1 MSDTTRLAAGTPR
14 AAAPA
19 DAPPPA
25 GDIPPGDPPGDP
37 SPPTAGYSPPRR
49 PPLGHRVRIL
59 RRLTVQAWFLLAV
72 SVLCVMTLVAGGVAA
87 AMLARTTDTGDHLID
102 EVSPARTQAF
112 RLQAALLDQETGVRG
127 YQLTKDEDLLEPYRR
142 GLADETAARERL
154 AGLVAGLER
163 PEADLRAVDRA
174 AREWRTEYADPALAG
189 AASGE
194 ALSVTGAKDAFD
206 RVRAAL
212 DAQQEHLGQ
221 EQRLAR
227 TAFADARSDRDRA
240 LIAALVAFLLT
251 GVAIT
256 VLVHFTVVRPLDTVR
271 TASRRVAGGD
281 FDHVI
286 PAHGPADLRT
296 LAEAVD
302 GMRLRVVNE
311 LATSRGNE
319 AELARQAAELD
330 AAAVEL
336 RRSNSE
342 LEQFAYVASHD
353 LQEPLRK
360 VASFCQLLEKRYGDQ
375 LDDRATQYIGFA
387 VDGAKRMQVL
397 INDLLTFSR
406 VGRVQDAQ
414 EPVALDA
421 ALDRAVRNLSVTIEE
436 TGAVVERPAELPE
449 IVGDPTLLTMLWQ
462 NLVGN
467 AVKFRRPDRAPHI
480 AITVDREE
488 GADSWTFTVTDNGI
502 GIAEEFT
509 EKVFVIFQRLHARDA
524 YAGTGIG
531 LSLCKKVVEHSGGA
545 IWIDP
550 SHTDGARIVFTLPA
564 EPQLSLPEPEP
575 EPKSSPEP
583 GSTPAVTTEGSTE

>member
-1 MSDTTRLAAGTPR
+1 MSETARPSAGEPE
-14 AAAPA
+14 
-19 DAPPPA
+19 PPP
-25 GDIPPGDPPGDP
+25 P
-37 SPPTAGYSPPRR
+37 R
-49 PPLGHRVRIL
+49 PPFGHRVRIL
-59 RRLTVQAWFLLAV
+59 RRLTVQGWFLLAV
-72 SVLCVMTLVAGGVAA
+72 AALCLMTLGAGSVAA
-87 AMLARTTDTGDHLID
+87 ATLARTTETGDHLID

-142 GLADETAARERL
+142 GLIDESAARARL
-154 AGLVAGLER
+154 GDLVEELDR
-163 PEADLRAVDRA
+163 PVADLRAVDRA
-174 AREWRTEYADPALAG
+174 AREWRTGFADPALAG
-189 AASGE
+189 ASGDDAASV
-194 ALSVTGAKDAFD
+194 AGAKQAFD

-212 DAQQEHLGQ
+212 NAQQEHLGQ
-221 EQRLAR
+221 EQRAAR
-227 TAFADARSDRDRA
+227 AAFADARTDRDRA

-281 FDHVI
+281 FDHAI

-296 LAEAVD
+296 LAAAVE
-302 GMRLRVVNE
+302 GMRLRVVSE
-311 LATSRGNE
+311 LATSRRDE

-330 AAAVEL
+330 ASAVEL
-336 RRSNSE
+336 RRSNGE

-375 LDDRATQYIGFA
+375 LDDRAAQYIGFA

-397 INDLLTFSR
+397 INDLLAFSR

-421 ALDRAVRNLSVTIEE
+421 ALDRALRNLSVTIEE
-436 TGAVVERPAELPE
+436 TGAVLERPAELPE
-449 IVGDPTLLTMLWQ
+449 VVGDPTLLTMLWQ

-467 AVKFRRPDRAPHI
+467 AVKFRRPDRDPRV
-480 AITVDREE
+480 AITVDREAAP
-488 GADSWTFTVTDNGI
+488 GFWTFTVTDNGI
-502 GIAEEFT
+502 GIAEEFA

-531 LSLCKKVVEHSGGA
+531 LSLCKKVVEHSGGR
-545 IWIDP
+545 IWIDTA
-550 SHTDGARIVFTLPA
+550 HTDGTRIGFTLPVPEAPEAPEAPEVA
-564 EPQLSLPEPEP
+564 ETAE
-575 EPKSSPEP
+575 
-583 GSTPAVTTEGSTE
+583 AVETVGTTTEGSTV

>member
-1 MSDTTRLAAGTPR
+1 MSETARPSAGEPE
-14 AAAPA
+14 
-19 DAPPPA
+19 PPP
-25 GDIPPGDPPGDP
+25 P
-37 SPPTAGYSPPRR
+37 R
-49 PPLGHRVRIL
+49 PPFGHRVRIL
-59 RRLTVQAWFLLAV
+59 RRLTVQGWFLLAV
-72 SVLCVMTLVAGGVAA
+72 AALCLMTLGAGSVAA
-87 AMLARTTDTGDHLID
+87 ATLARTTETGDHLID

-142 GLADETAARERL
+142 GLIDESAARARL
-154 AGLVAGLER
+154 GDLVEELDR
-163 PEADLRAVDRA
+163 PVADLRAVDRA
-174 AREWRTEYADPALAG
+174 AREWRTGFADPALAG
-189 AASGE
+189 ASGDDAASV
-194 ALSVTGAKDAFD
+194 AGAKQAFD

-212 DAQQEHLGQ
+212 NAQQEHLGQ
-221 EQRLAR
+221 EQRAAR
-227 TAFADARSDRDRA
+227 AAFADARTDRDRA

-281 FDHVI
+281 FDHAI

-296 LAEAVD
+296 LAAAVE
-302 GMRLRVVNE
+302 GMRLRVVSE
-311 LATSRGNE
+311 LATSRRDE

-330 AAAVEL
+330 ASAVEL
-336 RRSNSE
+336 RRSNGE

-375 LDDRATQYIGFA
+375 LDDRAAQYIGFA

-397 INDLLTFSR
+397 INDLLAFSR

-421 ALDRAVRNLSVTIEE
+421 ALDRALRNLSVTIEE
-436 TGAVVERPAELPE
+436 TGAVLERPAELPE
-449 IVGDPTLLTMLWQ
+449 VVGDPTLLTMLWQ

-467 AVKFRRPDRAPHI
+467 AVKFRRPDRDPRV
-480 AITVDREE
+480 AITVDREAAP
-488 GADSWTFTVTDNGI
+488 GFWTFTVTDNGI
-502 GIAEEFT
+502 GIAEEFA

-531 LSLCKKVVEHSGGA
+531 LSLCKKVVEHSGGR
-545 IWIDP
+545 IWIDTA
-550 SHTDGARIVFTLPA
+550 HTDGTRIAFTLPVPEAA
-564 EPQLSLPEPEP
+564 EAAEAPEAPEVA
-575 EPKSSPEP
+575 ETAE
-583 GSTPAVTTEGSTE
+583 AVETVGTTTEGSTV

>member
-1 MSDTTRLAAGTPR
+1 MSETARPSAGEPE
-14 AAAPA
+14 
-19 DAPPPA
+19 PPP
-25 GDIPPGDPPGDP
+25 P
-37 SPPTAGYSPPRR
+37 R
-49 PPLGHRVRIL
+49 PPFGHRVRIL
-59 RRLTVQAWFLLAV
+59 RRLTVQGWFLLAV
-72 SVLCVMTLVAGGVAA
+72 AALCLMTLGAGSVAA
-87 AMLARTTDTGDHLID
+87 ATLARTTETGDHLID

-142 GLADETAARERL
+142 GLIDESAARARL
-154 AGLVAGLER
+154 GDLVEELDR
-163 PEADLRAVDRA
+163 PVADLRAVDRA
-174 AREWRTEYADPALAG
+174 AREWRTGFADPALAG
-189 AASGE
+189 ASGDDAASV
-194 ALSVTGAKDAFD
+194 AGAKQAFD

-212 DAQQEHLGQ
+212 NAQQEHLGQ
-221 EQRLAR
+221 EQRAAR
-227 TAFADARSDRDRA
+227 AAFADARTDRDRA
-240 LIAALVAFLLT
+240 LIAALVAVLLT

-281 FDHVI
+281 FDHAI

-296 LAEAVD
+296 LAAAVE
-302 GMRLRVVNE
+302 GMRLRVVSE
-311 LATSRGNE
+311 LATSRRDE

-330 AAAVEL
+330 ASAVEL
-336 RRSNSE
+336 RRSNGE

-375 LDDRATQYIGFA
+375 LDDRAAQYIGFA

-397 INDLLTFSR
+397 INDLLAFSR

-421 ALDRAVRNLSVTIEE
+421 ALDRALRNLSVTIEE
-436 TGAVVERPAELPE
+436 TGAVLERPADLPE
-449 IVGDPTLLTMLWQ
+449 VVGDPTLLTMLWQ

-467 AVKFRRPDRAPHI
+467 AVKFRRPDRDPRVAV
-480 AITVDREE
+480 TVDREAAP
-488 GADSWTFTVTDNGI
+488 GFWTFTVTDNGI
-502 GIAEEFT
+502 GIAEEFA

-531 LSLCKKVVEHSGGA
+531 LSLCKKVVEHSGGR
-545 IWIDP
+545 IWIDTA
-550 SHTDGARIVFTLPA
+550 HTDGTRIAFTLPVPEAA
-564 EPQLSLPEPEP
+564 EAAEAPEAPEVA
-575 EPKSSPEP
+575 ETAE
-583 GSTPAVTTEGSTE
+583 AVETVGTTTEGSTV

>member
-1 MSDTTRLAAGTPR
+1 MSETARPSAGEPE
-14 AAAPA
+14 
-19 DAPPPA
+19 PPP
-25 GDIPPGDPPGDP
+25 P
-37 SPPTAGYSPPRR
+37 R
-49 PPLGHRVRIL
+49 PPFGHRVRIL
-59 RRLTVQAWFLLAV
+59 RRLTVQGWFLLAV
-72 SVLCVMTLVAGGVAA
+72 AALCVMTLGAGSVAA
-87 AMLARTTDTGDHLID
+87 ATLARTTETGDHLID

-142 GLADETAARERL
+142 GLIDESAARARL
-154 AGLVAGLER
+154 GDLVEELDR
-163 PEADLRAVDRA
+163 PVADLRAVDRA
-174 AREWRTEYADPALAG
+174 AREWRTGFADPALAG
-189 AASGE
+189 ASGDDAASV
-194 ALSVTGAKDAFD
+194 AGAKQAFD

-212 DAQQEHLGQ
+212 NAQQEHLGQ
-221 EQRLAR
+221 EQRAAR
-227 TAFADARSDRDRA
+227 AAFADARTDRDRA

-281 FDHVI
+281 FDHAI

-296 LAEAVD
+296 LAAAVE
-302 GMRLRVVNE
+302 GMRLRVVSE
-311 LATSRGNE
+311 LATSRRDE

-330 AAAVEL
+330 ASAVEL
-336 RRSNSE
+336 RRSNGE

-375 LDDRATQYIGFA
+375 LDDRAAQYIGFA

-397 INDLLTFSR
+397 INDLLAFSR

-421 ALDRAVRNLSVTIEE
+421 ALDRALRNLSVTIEE
-436 TGAVVERPAELPE
+436 TGAVLERPAELPE
-449 IVGDPTLLTMLWQ
+449 VVGDPTLLTMLWQ

-467 AVKFRRPDRAPHI
+467 AVKFRRPDRDPRV
-480 AITVDREE
+480 AITVDREAAP
-488 GADSWTFTVTDNGI
+488 GFWTFTVTDNGI
-502 GIAEEFT
+502 GIAEEFA

-531 LSLCKKVVEHSGGA
+531 LSLCKKVVEHSGGR
-545 IWIDP
+545 IWIDTA
-550 SHTDGARIVFTLPA
+550 HTDGTRIAFTLPVPEAPEAPEAPEVA
-564 EPQLSLPEPEP
+564 ETAE
-575 EPKSSPEP
+575 
-583 GSTPAVTTEGSTE
+583 AVETVGTTTEGSTV

>member
-1 MSDTTRLAAGTPR
+1 MSETARPSAGEPE
-14 AAAPA
+14 
-19 DAPPPA
+19 PPP
-25 GDIPPGDPPGDP
+25 P
-37 SPPTAGYSPPRR
+37 R
-49 PPLGHRVRIL
+49 PPFGHRVRIL
-59 RRLTVQAWFLLAV
+59 RRLTVQGWFLLAV
-72 SVLCVMTLVAGGVAA
+72 AALCVMTLGAGSVAA
-87 AMLARTTDTGDHLID
+87 ATLARTTETGDHLID

-142 GLADETAARERL
+142 GLIDESAARARL
-154 AGLVAGLER
+154 GDLVEELDR
-163 PEADLRAVDRA
+163 PVADLRAVDRA
-174 AREWRTEYADPALAG
+174 AREWRTGFADPALAG
-189 AASGE
+189 ASGDDAASV
-194 ALSVTGAKDAFD
+194 AGAKQAFD

-212 DAQQEHLGQ
+212 NAQQEHLGQ
-221 EQRLAR
+221 EQRAAR
-227 TAFADARSDRDRA
+227 AAFADARTDRDRA
-240 LIAALVAFLLT
+240 LIAALVAVLLT

-281 FDHVI
+281 FDHAI

-296 LAEAVD
+296 LAAAVE
-302 GMRLRVVNE
+302 GMRLRVVSE
-311 LATSRGNE
+311 LATSRRDE

-330 AAAVEL
+330 ASAVEL
-336 RRSNSE
+336 RRSNGE

-375 LDDRATQYIGFA
+375 LDDRAAQYIGFA

-397 INDLLTFSR
+397 INDLLAFSR

-421 ALDRAVRNLSVTIEE
+421 ALDRALRNLSVTIEE
-436 TGAVVERPAELPE
+436 TGAVLERPAELPE
-449 IVGDPTLLTMLWQ
+449 VVGDPTLLTMLWQ

-467 AVKFRRPDRAPHI
+467 AVKFRRPDRDPRV
-480 AITVDREE
+480 AITVDREAAP
-488 GADSWTFTVTDNGI
+488 GFWTFTVTDNGI
-502 GIAEEFT
+502 GIAEEFA

-531 LSLCKKVVEHSGGA
+531 LSLCKKVVEHSGGR
-545 IWIDP
+545 IWIDTA
-550 SHTDGARIVFTLPA
+550 HTDGTRIAFTLPVPEAPEAPEVA
-564 EPQLSLPEPEP
+564 ETAE
-575 EPKSSPEP
+575 
-583 GSTPAVTTEGSTE
+583 AVETVGTTTEGSTV

>member
-1 MSDTTRLAAGTPR
+1 MSETARPSAGEPE
-14 AAAPA
+14 
-19 DAPPPA
+19 PPP
-25 GDIPPGDPPGDP
+25 P
-37 SPPTAGYSPPRR
+37 R
-49 PPLGHRVRIL
+49 PPFGHRVRIL
-59 RRLTVQAWFLLAV
+59 RRLTVQGWFLLAV
-72 SVLCVMTLVAGGVAA
+72 AALCVMTLGAGSVAA
-87 AMLARTTDTGDHLID
+87 ATLARTTETGDHLID

-142 GLADETAARERL
+142 GLIDESAARARL
-154 AGLVAGLER
+154 GDLVEELDR
-163 PEADLRAVDRA
+163 PVADLRAVDRA
-174 AREWRTEYADPALAG
+174 AREWRTGFADPALAG
-189 AASGE
+189 ASGDDAASV
-194 ALSVTGAKDAFD
+194 AGAKQAFD

-212 DAQQEHLGQ
+212 NAQQEHLGQ
-221 EQRLAR
+221 EQRAAR
-227 TAFADARSDRDRA
+227 AAFADARTDRDRA
-240 LIAALVAFLLT
+240 LIAALVAVLLT

-281 FDHVI
+281 FDHAI

-296 LAEAVD
+296 LAAAVE
-302 GMRLRVVNE
+302 GMRLRVVSE
-311 LATSRGNE
+311 LATSRRDE

-330 AAAVEL
+330 ASAVEL
-336 RRSNSE
+336 RRSNGE

-375 LDDRATQYIGFA
+375 LDDRAAQYIGFA

-397 INDLLTFSR
+397 INDLLAFSR

-421 ALDRAVRNLSVTIEE
+421 ALDRALRNLSVTIEE
-436 TGAVVERPAELPE
+436 TGAVLERPAELPE
-449 IVGDPTLLTMLWQ
+449 VVGDPTLLTMLWQ

-467 AVKFRRPDRAPHI
+467 AVKFRRPDRDPRV
-480 AITVDREE
+480 AITVDREAAP
-488 GADSWTFTVTDNGI
+488 GFWTFTVTDNGI
-502 GIAEEFT
+502 GIAEEFA

-531 LSLCKKVVEHSGGA
+531 LSLCKKVVEHSGGR
-545 IWIDP
+545 IWIDTA
-550 SHTDGARIVFTLPA
+550 HTDGTRIAFTLPVPEAPEAA
-564 EPQLSLPEPEP
+564 EAAETAE
-575 EPKSSPEP
+575 
-583 GSTPAVTTEGSTE
+583 AVETVGTTTEGSTV

>member
-1 MSDTTRLAAGTPR
+1 MSQSTRLPDGTP
-14 AAAPA
+14 PPTE
-19 DAPPPA
+19 DGAPPP
-25 GDIPPGDPPGDP
+25 GDVTPP
-37 SPPTAGYSPPRR
+37 SPPPASVTPP
-49 PPLGHRVRIL
+49 PPFGHRVRIL
-59 RRLTVQAWFLLAV
+59 RRLTVQGWFLLAV
-72 SVLCVMTLVAGGVAA
+72 AALCVMTLVAGGVAA

-127 YQLTKDEDLLEPYRR
+127 YLLTKDEDVLEPYRR
-142 GLADETAARERL
+142 GMADEAVARERL
-154 AGLVAGLER
+154 RELVDGLDR
-163 PEADLRAVDRA
+163 PVADLRAVDRA
-174 AREWRTEYADPALAG
+174 AREWRADFADPALAG
-189 AASGE
+189 QDVVGGDDVA
-194 ALSVTGAKDAFD
+194 SVTGAKLAFD

-212 DAQQEHLGQ
+212 DAQQAHLGD
-221 EQRLAR
+221 EQRKAR
-227 TAFADARSDRDRA
+227 TAFAEARSDRDRA
-240 LIAALVAFLLT
+240 LVAALVAFLLT

-271 TASRRVAGGD
+271 AASRRVAGGD
-281 FDHVI
+281 FDHAI

-296 LAEAVD
+296 LAEAVE
-302 GMRLRVVNE
+302 GMRLRVVSE
-311 LATSRGNE
+311 LATSRSDQ

-336 RRSNSE
+336 RRSNAE

-414 EPVALDA
+414 EEVALDA
-421 ALDRAVRNLSVTIEE
+421 ALDRALRNVSVSVEE

-449 IVGDPTLLTMLWQ
+449 VMGDPTLLTMLWQ
-462 NLVGN
+462 NLLGN
-467 AVKFRRPDRAPHI
+467 AVKFRHPDRAPHI
-480 AITVDREE
+480 TVAVDRAE
-488 GADSWTFTVTDNGI
+488 GADSWTFSVTDNGI
-502 GIAEEFT
+502 GIPEEFA
-509 EKVFVIFQRLHARDA
+509 EKVFIIFQRLHARDA

-531 LSLCKKVVEHSGGA
+531 LSLCKKVVEHSGGH
-545 IWIDP
+545 IWIDTA
-550 SHTDGARIVFTLPA
+550 HTGGARIAFTLPA
-564 EPQLSLPEPEP
+564 QPPPPAAEPP
-575 EPKSSPEP
+575 SPE
-583 GSTPAVTTEGSTE
+583 TAEITATTATTEGSTA

>member
-1 MSDTTRLAAGTPR
+1 MSETARPSAGEPE
-14 AAAPA
+14 
-19 DAPPPA
+19 PPP
-25 GDIPPGDPPGDP
+25 P
-37 SPPTAGYSPPRR
+37 R
-49 PPLGHRVRIL
+49 PPFGHRVRIL
-59 RRLTVQAWFLLAV
+59 RRLTVQGWFLLAV
-72 SVLCVMTLVAGGVAA
+72 AALCLMTLGAGSVAA
-87 AMLARTTDTGDHLID
+87 ATLARTTETGDHLID

-142 GLADETAARERL
+142 GLIDESAARARL
-154 AGLVAGLER
+154 GDLVEELDR
-163 PEADLRAVDRA
+163 PVADLRAVDRA
-174 AREWRTEYADPALAG
+174 AREWRTGFADPALAG
-189 AASGE
+189 ASGDDAASV
-194 ALSVTGAKDAFD
+194 AGAKQAFD

-212 DAQQEHLGQ
+212 NAQQEHLGQ
-221 EQRLAR
+221 EQRAAR
-227 TAFADARSDRDRA
+227 AAFADARTDRDRA

-281 FDHVI
+281 FDHAI

-296 LAEAVD
+296 LAAAVE
-302 GMRLRVVNE
+302 GMRLRVVSE
-311 LATSRGNE
+311 LATSRRDE

-330 AAAVEL
+330 ASAVEL
-336 RRSNSE
+336 RRSNGE

-375 LDDRATQYIGFA
+375 LDDRAAQYIGFA

-397 INDLLTFSR
+397 INDLLAFSR

-421 ALDRAVRNLSVTIEE
+421 ALDRALRNLSVTIEE
-436 TGAVVERPAELPE
+436 TGAVLERPADLPE
-449 IVGDPTLLTMLWQ
+449 VVGDPTLLTMLWQ

-467 AVKFRRPDRAPHI
+467 AVKFRRPDRDPRV
-480 AITVDREE
+480 AITVDRETAP
-488 GADSWTFTVTDNGI
+488 GFWTFTVTDNGI
-502 GIAEEFT
+502 GIAEEFA

-531 LSLCKKVVEHSGGA
+531 LSLCKKVVEHSGGR
-545 IWIDP
+545 IWIDTA
-550 SHTDGARIVFTLPA
+550 HTDGTRIAFTLPVPEAPEAA
-564 EPQLSLPEPEP
+564 EVAETAE
-575 EPKSSPEP
+575 
-583 GSTPAVTTEGSTE
+583 AVETVGTTTEGSTV

>member
-1 MSDTTRLAAGTPR
+1 MSETARPSAGEPE
-14 AAAPA
+14 
-19 DAPPPA
+19 PPP
-25 GDIPPGDPPGDP
+25 P
-37 SPPTAGYSPPRR
+37 R
-49 PPLGHRVRIL
+49 PPFGHRVRIL
-59 RRLTVQAWFLLAV
+59 RRLTVQGWFLLAV
-72 SVLCVMTLVAGGVAA
+72 AALCLMTLGAGSVAA
-87 AMLARTTDTGDHLID
+87 ATLARTTETGDHLID

-142 GLADETAARERL
+142 GLIDESAARARL
-154 AGLVAGLER
+154 GDLVEELDR
-163 PEADLRAVDRA
+163 PVADLRAVDRA
-174 AREWRTEYADPALAG
+174 AREWRTGFADPALAG
-189 AASGE
+189 ASGDDAASV
-194 ALSVTGAKDAFD
+194 AGAKQAFD

-212 DAQQEHLGQ
+212 NAQQEHLGQ
-221 EQRLAR
+221 EQRAAR
-227 TAFADARSDRDRA
+227 AAFADARTVRDRA

-281 FDHVI
+281 FDHAI

-296 LAEAVD
+296 LAAAVE
-302 GMRLRVVNE
+302 GMRLRVVSE
-311 LATSRGNE
+311 LATSRRDE

-330 AAAVEL
+330 ASAVEL
-336 RRSNSE
+336 RRSNGE

-375 LDDRATQYIGFA
+375 LDDRAAQYIGFA

-397 INDLLTFSR
+397 INDLLAFSR

-421 ALDRAVRNLSVTIEE
+421 ALDRALRNLSVTIEE
-436 TGAVVERPAELPE
+436 TGAVLERPAELPE
-449 IVGDPTLLTMLWQ
+449 VVGDPTLLTMLWQ

-467 AVKFRRPDRAPHI
+467 AVKFRRPDRDPRVAV
-480 AITVDREE
+480 TVDREAAP
-488 GADSWTFTVTDNGI
+488 GFWTFTVTDNGI
-502 GIAEEFT
+502 GIAEEFA

-531 LSLCKKVVEHSGGA
+531 LSLCKKVVEHSGGR
-545 IWIDP
+545 IWIDTA
-550 SHTDGARIVFTLPA
+550 HTDGTRIAFTLPVPEAPEAA
-564 EPQLSLPEPEP
+564 ETAE
-575 EPKSSPEP
+575 
-583 GSTPAVTTEGSTE
+583 AVETAEVVETVGTTTEGSTV

>member
-1 MSDTTRLAAGTPR
+1 MSETARPSAGEPE
-14 AAAPA
+14 
-19 DAPPPA
+19 PPP
-25 GDIPPGDPPGDP
+25 P
-37 SPPTAGYSPPRR
+37 R
-49 PPLGHRVRIL
+49 PPFGHRVRIL
-59 RRLTVQAWFLLAV
+59 RRLTVQGWFLLAV
-72 SVLCVMTLVAGGVAA
+72 AALCLMTLGAGSVAA
-87 AMLARTTDTGDHLID
+87 ATLARTTETGDHLID

-142 GLADETAARERL
+142 GLIDESAARARL
-154 AGLVAGLER
+154 GDLVEELDR
-163 PEADLRAVDRA
+163 PVADLRAVDRA
-174 AREWRTEYADPALAG
+174 AREWRTGFADPALAG
-189 AASGE
+189 ASGDDAASV
-194 ALSVTGAKDAFD
+194 AGAKQAFD

-212 DAQQEHLGQ
+212 NAQQEHLGQ
-221 EQRLAR
+221 EQRAAR
-227 TAFADARSDRDRA
+227 AAFADARTDRDRA

-281 FDHVI
+281 FDHAI

-296 LAEAVD
+296 LAAAVE
-302 GMRLRVVNE
+302 GMRLRVVSE
-311 LATSRGNE
+311 LATSRRDE

-330 AAAVEL
+330 ASAVEL
-336 RRSNSE
+336 RRSNGE

-375 LDDRATQYIGFA
+375 LDDRAAQYIGFA

-397 INDLLTFSR
+397 INDLLAFSR

-421 ALDRAVRNLSVTIEE
+421 ALDRALRNLSVTIEE
-436 TGAVVERPAELPE
+436 TGAVLERPAELPE
-449 IVGDPTLLTMLWQ
+449 VVGDPTLLTMLWQ

-467 AVKFRRPDRAPHI
+467 AVKFRRPDRDPRVAV
-480 AITVDREE
+480 TVDREAAP
-488 GADSWTFTVTDNGI
+488 GFWTFTVTDNGI
-502 GIAEEFT
+502 GIAEEFA

-531 LSLCKKVVEHSGGA
+531 LSLCKKVVEHSGGR
-545 IWIDP
+545 IWIDTA
-550 SHTDGARIVFTLPA
+550 HTDGTRIAFTLPVPEAA
-564 EPQLSLPEPEP
+564 EAAEAPEAPEVA
-575 EPKSSPEP
+575 ETAE
-583 GSTPAVTTEGSTE
+583 AVETVGTTTEGSTV

>member
-1 MSDTTRLAAGTPR
+1 MSQSTRLPAATPP
-14 AAAPA
+14 PA
-19 DAPPPA
+19 EEGAPPP
-25 GDIPPGDPPGDP
+25 GDVAPP
-37 SPPTAGYSPPRR
+37 SPPPSSATPP
-49 PPLGHRVRIL
+49 PPFGHRVRIL
-59 RRLTVQAWFLLAV
+59 RRLTVQGWFLLAV
-72 SVLCVMTLVAGGVAA
+72 AALCVMTLVAGGVAA

-127 YQLTKDEDLLEPYRR
+127 YLLTKDEDVLEPYRR
-142 GLADETAARERL
+142 GMADEAVARERL
-154 AGLVAGLER
+154 RELVDGLDR
-163 PEADLRAVDRA
+163 PVADLRAIDRA
-174 AREWRTEYADPALAG
+174 AREWRADFADPALAG
-189 AASGE
+189 EDIAGGGDEAA
-194 ALSVTGAKDAFD
+194 SVTGAKLAFD

-212 DAQQEHLGQ
+212 DAQQAHLGD
-221 EQRLAR
+221 EQRKAR
-227 TAFADARSDRDRA
+227 AAFADARSDRDRA
-240 LIAALVAFLLT
+240 LVAALVAFLLT

-271 TASRRVAGGD
+271 AASRRVAGGD
-281 FDHVI
+281 FDHAI

-296 LAEAVD
+296 LAETVE
-302 GMRLRVVNE
+302 GMRLRVVSE
-311 LATSRGNE
+311 LATSRSDQ

-336 RRSNSE
+336 RRSNAE

-414 EPVALDA
+414 EEVALDA
-421 ALDRAVRNLSVTIEE
+421 ALDRALRNVSVSIEE

-449 IVGDPTLLTMLWQ
+449 VMGDPTLLTMLWQ
-462 NLVGN
+462 NLLGN
-467 AVKFRRPDRAPHI
+467 AVKFRHPDRAPHI
-480 AITVDREE
+480 TVAVDRAE
-488 GADSWTFTVTDNGI
+488 GADSWTFSVTDNGI
-502 GIAEEFT
+502 GIPEEFA
-509 EKVFVIFQRLHARDA
+509 EKVFIIFQRLHARDA

-531 LSLCKKVVEHSGGA
+531 LSLCKKVVEHSGGH
-545 IWIDP
+545 IWIDTA
-550 SHTDGARIVFTLPA
+550 HTGGARIAFTLPA
-564 EPQLSLPEPEP
+564 QQPPPAAEPP
-575 EPKSSPEP
+575 SPATAEI
-583 GSTPAVTTEGSTE
+583 TATTATTEGSTA

>member
-1 MSDTTRLAAGTPR
+1 
-14 AAAPA
+14 
-19 DAPPPA
+19 
-25 GDIPPGDPPGDP
+25 
-37 SPPTAGYSPPRR
+37 
-49 PPLGHRVRIL
+49 
-59 RRLTVQAWFLLAV
+59 
-72 SVLCVMTLVAGGVAA
+72 MTLGAGSVAA
-87 AMLARTTDTGDHLID
+87 ATLARTTETGDHLID

-142 GLADETAARERL
+142 GLIDESAARARL
-154 AGLVAGLER
+154 GDLVEELDR
-163 PEADLRAVDRA
+163 PVADLRAVDRA
-174 AREWRTEYADPALAG
+174 AREWRTGFADPALAG
-189 AASGE
+189 ASGDDAASV
-194 ALSVTGAKDAFD
+194 AGAKQAFD

-212 DAQQEHLGQ
+212 NAQQEHLGQ
-221 EQRLAR
+221 EQRAAR
-227 TAFADARSDRDRA
+227 AAFADARTDRDRA

-281 FDHVI
+281 FDHAI

-296 LAEAVD
+296 LAAAVE
-302 GMRLRVVNE
+302 GMRLRVVSE
-311 LATSRGNE
+311 LATSRRDE

-330 AAAVEL
+330 ASAVEL
-336 RRSNSE
+336 RRSNGE

-375 LDDRATQYIGFA
+375 LDDRAAQYIGFA

-397 INDLLTFSR
+397 INDLLAFSR

-421 ALDRAVRNLSVTIEE
+421 ALDRALRNLSVTIEE
-436 TGAVVERPAELPE
+436 TGAVLERPAELPE
-449 IVGDPTLLTMLWQ
+449 VVGDPTLLTMLWQ

-467 AVKFRRPDRAPHI
+467 AVKFRRPDRDPRV
-480 AITVDREE
+480 AITVDREAAP
-488 GADSWTFTVTDNGI
+488 GFWTFTVTDNGI
-502 GIAEEFT
+502 GIAEEFA

-531 LSLCKKVVEHSGGA
+531 LSLCKKVVEHSGGR
-545 IWIDP
+545 IWIDTA
-550 SHTDGARIVFTLPA
+550 HTDGTRIAFTLPVPEAPEAPEAPEVA
-564 EPQLSLPEPEP
+564 ETAE
-575 EPKSSPEP
+575 
-583 GSTPAVTTEGSTE
+583 AVETVGTTTEGSTV